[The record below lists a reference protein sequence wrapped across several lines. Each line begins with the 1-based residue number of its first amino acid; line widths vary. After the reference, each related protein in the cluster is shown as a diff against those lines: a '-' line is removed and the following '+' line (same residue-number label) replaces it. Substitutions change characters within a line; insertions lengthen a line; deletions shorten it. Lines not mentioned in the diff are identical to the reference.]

1 MAIPI
6 SYSFHNL
13 GARRFTSIL
22 TAGGMALVTFVF
34 AAVLMLAEGL
44 ERTLIDTGSPDNAIV
59 LRGSAETEV
68 SSVIERAS
76 ADIIEAQP
84 EVDYNPQGD
93 AIAAKEAL
101 VLVTLPKKATGKPT
115 NVTVRGDWAAFKDSA
130 TAGPL
135 DCRPLFSPRFER
147 NCCGKKHSRTNYR
160 RIPREIH

>member
-6 SYSFHNL
+6 SYSFQNL
-13 GARRFTSIL
+13 STRRFTSIL

-44 ERTLIDTGSPDNAIV
+44 QRTLISTGSPDNAIV

-68 SSVIERAS
+68 SSVIEHAS

-101 VLVTLPKKATGKPT
+101 VLVTLPKKTTKKPT
-115 NVTVRGDWAAFKDSA
+115 NVTVRGTGPNS
-130 TAGPL
+130 TNLRPQVHLVAG
-135 DCRPLFSPRFER
+135 RYFSPRFER
-147 NCCGKKHSRTNYR
+147 NCRGQKHSRNEL
-160 RIPREIH
+160 PAHPSGVH